1 TTSPAESVAQA
12 ITAAGAKPTAT
23 AAAIPATPATA
34 ATVNKPAEK
43 PAETKKPDA
52 PAVAPAPAPA
62 ADGAA
67 FDKGA
72 AVTALGAAAA
82 NAASCK
88 KPDGPTGSGKVS
100 VTFAPSGRATMT
112 NVGGAFAGTEVGGCV
127 ARLFRS
133 AKVPAFAGDPVTV
146 SKSFSIE

>member
-1 TTSPAESVAQA
+1 M
-12 ITAAGAKPTAT
+12 AANFA
-23 AAAIPATPATA
+23 
-34 ATVNKPAEK
+34 N
-43 PAETKKPDA
+43 
-52 PAVAPAPAPA
+52 APAPA

-72 AVTALGAAAA
+72 AVSALGAAAA

-88 KPDGPTGSGKVS
+88 TPDGPTGSGKVS

-112 NVGGAFAGTEVGGCV
+112 NVGGAFAGTDVGGCV
-127 ARLFRS
+127 ARLFRA
-133 AKVPAFAGDPVTV
+133 AKVPAFSGDPVTV